1 MKTIYFFLI
10 LFTSLAIISCSDER
24 PTSVKS
30 FEITIEKDTINM
42 TDFNGLKQGKW
53 IIIKDGEP
61 DTLFYKDDVEQK

>member
-1 MKTIYFFLI
+1 MLLLFFATL
-10 LFTSLAIISCSDER
+10 SCNEER

-53 IIIKDGEP
+53 IIRKDGES
-61 DTLFYKDDVEQK
+61 DTLFYKDGVEQK

>member
-1 MKTIYFFLI
+1 MKTFYYFSMLL
-10 LFTSLAIISCSDER
+10 LFFATLSCNEER

-53 IIIKDGEP
+53 IIRKDGES
-61 DTLFYKDDVEQK
+61 DTLFYKDGVEQK

>member
-1 MKTIYFFLI
+1 MKTFYYFSMLLLFFAI
-10 LFTSLAIISCSDER
+10 LSCNEER

-53 IIIKDGEP
+53 IIRKDGES
-61 DTLFYKDDVEQK
+61 DTLFYKDGVEQK